1 MKLNEE
7 NLQTTIELVSRLRR
21 FKEVTEEIRN
31 NLENA
36 KYFLDKYI
44 KGSEFDN
51 CDQYSDAVLD
61 IEDVYYMRIYDLAI
75 YESSKFLLEM
85 ISEK

>member
-7 NLQTTIELVSRLRR
+7 NLQTAIELVSRLRK
-21 FKEVTEEIRN
+21 FKEVTEEIRD

-36 KYFLDKYI
+36 KYYLDRYI
-44 KGSEFDN
+44 KDSEFDN

-61 IEDVYYMRIYDLAI
+61 IEDGYYARIYDLAI
-75 YESSKFLLEM
+75 YESSKFLLKM
-85 ISEK
+85 INEK